1 MTKQLQIRNSTAE
14 FLIFQAEDKA
24 QGVQVFY
31 QDENIW
37 ATQKTMAELYGVDRS
52 VVTKHLKN
60 IFESLELQ
68 QDAVSAIFAHTAL
81 DGKTDAYLNS
91 DERPLLTHAGSVSH
105 EAAQEYA
112 ETEFEKYRIIQDRLF
127 ESDFDRFVLPTLPF
141 DGENKD

>member
-37 ATQKTMAELYGVDRS
+37 ATQKAMAELYGVDRS
-52 VVTKHLKN
+52 VVTRHLKS

-68 QDAVSAIFAHTAL
+68 QDAVSAIIAHTAL
-81 DGKTDAYLNS
+81 D
-91 DERPLLTHAGSVSH
+91 
-105 EAAQEYA
+105 
-112 ETEFEKYRIIQDRLF
+112 
-127 ESDFDRFVLPTLPF
+127 
-141 DGENKD
+141 